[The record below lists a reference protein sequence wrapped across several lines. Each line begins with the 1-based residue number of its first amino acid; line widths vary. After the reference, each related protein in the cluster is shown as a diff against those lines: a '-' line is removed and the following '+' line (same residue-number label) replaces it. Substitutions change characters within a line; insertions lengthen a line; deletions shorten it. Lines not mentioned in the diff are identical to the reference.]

1 MGYRSD
7 VMIVTEHKLAKELY
21 TLDDEI
27 NIFDDIHNRK
37 DDLWVFKMSSVK
49 WYEGWGYINVEN
61 YEDFVAKAKDVV
73 KLLNDHKNYSE
84 GYGYKFIRIGKN
96 KEDNEEYSNNDEL
109 FEDFYIERT
118 IYEPADI

>member
-49 WYEGWGYINVEN
+49 WYDGWGYI
-61 YEDFVAKAKDVV
+61 DLM

-84 GYGYKFIRIGKN
+84 GYGYKFIRIGEN